1 MKQVFYSIFI
11 LLFFTLEAHFS
22 FTDNLHLQVSSAY
35 EELLKSP
42 SEITEVNYFMVF
54 PDNYNE
60 FIVWKWQID
69 NSEGQKM
76 KHIEEY
82 IERLGQLK
90 TINDSIYC
98 RKLINLSIGANYDS
112 DGLNFFLY
120 ILKDKMNDSKLF
132 GIFIDLLSRPTW
144 TKGEQLRFW
153 MFYWSSLSFV
163 EQGYI
168 PKKTEEDRRPEL
180 NLILKRLKHNKD
192 MRKIVRLAYEY
203 SAYQVFFISS
213 YNLHGYKYMDYL
225 KK

>member
-1 MKQVFYSIFI
+1 MKQVFYSTFI
-11 LLFFTLEAHFS
+11 LLFFTLEAHSS